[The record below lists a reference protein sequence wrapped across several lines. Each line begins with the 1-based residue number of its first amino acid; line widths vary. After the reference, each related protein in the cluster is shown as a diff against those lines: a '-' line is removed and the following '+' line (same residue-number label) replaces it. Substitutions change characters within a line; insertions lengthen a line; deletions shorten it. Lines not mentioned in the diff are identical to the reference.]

1 MREMELNGRFIMS
14 RIKDAR
20 GFTLLEVMIT
30 LVIFAIGLLGLAGM
44 QIVAIKGNSFG
55 QQMTVASTMAQN
67 QLEALRESAGSLI
80 DGNDTVT
87 DQNGITYT
95 RTWSV
100 STDSPATNMDT
111 VNITVS
117 WTGPTGTGSEA
128 TRSISMSTIIS
139 QI

>member
-1 MREMELNGRFIMS
+1 MS